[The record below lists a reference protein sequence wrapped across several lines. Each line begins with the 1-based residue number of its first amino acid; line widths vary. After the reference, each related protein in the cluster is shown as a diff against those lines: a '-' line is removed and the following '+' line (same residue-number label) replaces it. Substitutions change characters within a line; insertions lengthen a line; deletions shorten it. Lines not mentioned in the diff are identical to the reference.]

1 MALVVYQ
8 QLLYHVTIKMNVNK
22 LVEILNFIVDKNI
35 TDHSIFCH
43 WSLSMPLWKDQK
55 TSGFRMFSG
64 DMERVQWYEM
74 G

>member
-35 TDHSIFCH
+35 TDHSIFCQ

-64 DMERVQWYEM
+64 DMERDQWYEM

>member
-22 LVEILNFIVDKNI
+22 LVKILNFIVDKNI

-43 WSLSMPLWKDQK
+43 WSLSMPP
-55 TSGFRMFSG
+55 
-64 DMERVQWYEM
+64 
-74 G
+74 